1 MEDILLLVPPKRI
14 RTWAVG
20 VLKSQGYRS
29 LEAHDSDE
37 ALRLLL
43 FVQASAVV
51 AISACG
57 GWEALAKASQQFGD
71 SRPPFVILSW
81 AAPTLPAWFES
92 DKDLL
97 VQLPTTSSVL
107 LRAVGF
113 ACGRSGSVC
122 SHCRCDDVVVGGA
135 AQCGSRGRALNSHP
149 MMGLAM
155 SLANRH
161 NRAIA
166 LLHGEAA

>member
-14 RTWAVG
+14 RTWASG

-57 GWEALAKASQQFGD
+57 GWEALAKAFQQFGD

-81 AAPTLPAWFES
+81 AAPALPAWFEKR
-92 DKDLL
+92 KDLL

-135 AQCGSRGRALNSHP
+135 AQCGSSGRALNSHP
-149 MMGLAM
+149 MMGSAM
-155 SLANRH
+155 RLGQPSQPCYRVA
-161 NRAIA
+161 A
-166 LLHGEAA
+166 GEAA